1 MSKRIWVDIDETIC
15 FYDGVDRL
23 GYKNAIPNYDNIDKI
38 NKLYDEGNYIK
49 YWTGRGIVSKVD
61 YYELTKPN
69 VWWLLVFTAI
79 GAMIRAGGVG
89 EKFSIE
95 LEIIILVRTI
105 GTIILGKGAR

>member
-1 MSKRIWVDIDETIC
+1 MQSRSIRSKI
-15 FYDGVDRL
+15 
-23 GYKNAIPNYDNIDKI
+23 A
-38 NKLYDEGNYIK
+38 
-49 YWTGRGIVSKVD
+49 D

-95 LEIIILVRTI
+95 IEIIILVILATTCGTAGAEAISNYIDRDIDALMKRTKKDQYPQEELKQPI
-105 GTIILGKGAR
+105 H